1 MRGFTLV
8 ELMIA
13 LVLGLLIVLAIGT
26 VFNQSSDNYRQDE
39 RLSSLQDNLRFA
51 MAQLTS
57 DLEMTGFWSELHDPA
72 AVDVSDPSLG
82 ISTDCGPA
90 VGWAWDLL
98 TALEAA
104 DNGDADVI
112 NSKFPCIDKTEIVPG
127 QDAFSIKRVV
137 GTDTDAASLEEGTT
151 YLQTNGTEGQL
162 FRELAAS
169 ATPQTPL
176 VGTVTHW
183 RYHPVIYFL
192 RDYHVVAG
200 DGVPTLCRKYLLGGA
215 TPAFSTECI
224 APGIEQMQLEFGV
237 DRDGNGRP
245 ERYLDA
251 NAVAS
256 LVDVVTVRVTLLGR
270 SEQAHV
276 SYANDKTYRL
286 GNAPDFTPSDNFYR
300 RSATT
305 VVQLRNTARLRL
317 VN

>member
-1 MRGFTLV
+1 MTPSMRGFTLV

-112 NSKFPCIDKTEIVPG
+112 NSTS
-127 QDAFSIKRVV
+127 FSF
-137 GTDTDAASLEEGTT
+137 A
-151 YLQTNGTEGQL
+151 
-162 FRELAAS
+162 
-169 ATPQTPL
+169 
-176 VGTVTHW
+176 
-183 RYHPVIYFL
+183 
-192 RDYHVVAG
+192 
-200 DGVPTLCRKYLLGGA
+200 
-215 TPAFSTECI
+215 
-224 APGIEQMQLEFGV
+224 
-237 DRDGNGRP
+237 
-245 ERYLDA
+245 
-251 NAVAS
+251 
-256 LVDVVTVRVTLLGR
+256 
-270 SEQAHV
+270 
-276 SYANDKTYRL
+276 
-286 GNAPDFTPSDNFYR
+286 TPSDSDVANCFEVGVGVWERVQGGIPLCSAGCKHSLYR
-300 RSATT
+300 LW
-305 VVQLRNTARLRL
+305 VVTCASWSSSLSGGDLHRAAAVQRLAIRA
-317 VN
+317 V